1 MAGVCLTC
9 GRIADIEAHHVA
21 GRRNHDVTSWVC
33 VDCHRILSVWQRA
46 AGIELRDVETSET
59 DRVRALLVGTFHLA
73 RMLAERHPE
82 ETWFIPG
89 WLAIHTARAVSRALD
104 LQQLAD
110 RIGRWLPD
118 PTVPPTH
125 GPQVAWRAATEAERL
140 AEIAHLGGALCKMTE
155 KTTPLAATIAGIA
168 EKPAGWIDTVK
179 KAAAQDPVF
188 VTTLHGLA
196 VEYRKLCEA
205 MAANLLQ
212 VDHPDDIDAVLLGE
226 VTAWH
231 DRLVQVI
238 DQLDRITG
246 WRAAS

>member
-1 MAGVCLTC
+1 MAVVCLTC

-21 GRRNHDVTSWVC
+21 GRRNHDVTAWVC

-59 DRVRALLVGTFHLA
+59 DRVRALVIGAFHLA
-73 RMLAERHPE
+73 RMLADRHPE
-82 ETWFIPG
+82 QTWFFPG

-104 LQQLAD
+104 LQQPSD
-110 RIGRWLPD
+110 RVGRWLPD

-125 GPQVAWRAATEAERL
+125 GAQVAWQAATGTERL
-140 AEIAHLGGALCKMTE
+140 VEIAHLGGALCKLTK
-155 KTTPLAATIAGIA
+155 KTTLLAATIDGIA
-168 EKPAGWIDTVK
+168 EHPDGWIEAVNQ
-179 KAAAQDPVF
+179 AAQNPAF
-188 VTTLHGLA
+188 AATLQGLA
-196 VEYRKLCEA
+196 AGYRNLSET

-212 VDHPDDIDAVLLGE
+212 VDHPNHIDAVLLDE
-226 VTAWH
+226 VTAWY
-231 DRLVQVI
+231 DQLVQVI